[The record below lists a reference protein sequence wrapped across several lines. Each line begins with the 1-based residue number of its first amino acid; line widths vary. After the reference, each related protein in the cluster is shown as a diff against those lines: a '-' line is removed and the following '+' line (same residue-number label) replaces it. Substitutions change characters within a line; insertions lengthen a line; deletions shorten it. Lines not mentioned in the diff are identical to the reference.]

1 MVAVQEFE
9 LAGRSLVALVN
20 LHKVSTIYD
29 FPYGE
34 YRAQRGFYDEMSRV
48 QSSLINNGK
57 VRLQTGQIASLDS
70 TGGLLAIQIYMETLE
85 TSKESMSGLSKLGLG
100 NEKKLWG
107 LQ

>member
-9 LAGRSLVALVN
+9 LAGRPLVASVN
-20 LHKVSTIYD
+20 RTKVSAIYD

-34 YRAQRGFYDEMSRV
+34 YRAQ
-48 QSSLINNGK
+48 
-57 VRLQTGQIASLDS
+57 
-70 TGGLLAIQIYMETLE
+70 IYMETLE
-85 TSKESMSGLSKLGLG
+85 TTKESMSGLSKLGLG

>member
-1 MVAVQEFE
+1 MAVQDFE
-9 LAGRSLVALVN
+9 LAGRSLVSIVN
-20 LHKVSTIYD
+20 KNKVSTIYD

-34 YRAQRGFYDEMSRV
+34 FRAQRDFYDEMSRI
-48 QSSLINNGK
+48 QSSLINTGT
-57 VRLQTGQIASLDS
+57 VRLGTGQVASLES

-100 NEKKLWG
+100 NEKRLWG